1 MVQKWK
7 FLHQTLCNGLS
18 QTQAQAKCGA
28 HIYNP
33 RGTQEADI
41 GTFWMQDQPEL
52 QNKIL
57 FQKIKI

>member
-41 GTFWMQDQPEL
+41 GTF
-52 QNKIL
+52 
-57 FQKIKI
+57 